1 LANPDV
7 IRIAEFAR
15 ARKLKKE
22 QVNFQQFERGCGVE
36 RAVDRGF

>member
-1 LANPDV
+1 V
-7 IRIAEFAR
+7 IRIAEFTIEQ
-15 ARKLKKE
+15 KLKKE